1 MLVIRALSSTLKPT
15 KNYEVATFYKQANTR
30 ESPAYLKIINE
41 CSVFRNSLEFLHTSY
56 TVYVKI
62 LSLVSKTRKFL
73 KPTITQL
80 RLILLFQ
87 IRNISVSSKIKT
99 GGPVLQRK
107 NLIL

>member
-1 MLVIRALSSTLKPT
+1 MPG
-15 KNYEVATFYKQANTR
+15 FYK
-30 ESPAYLKIINE
+30 L
-41 CSVFRNSLEFLHTSY
+41 SLEFLHTSY

-87 IRNISVSSKIKT
+87 IRNYISVTSKIKT